1 MNILRFQKGSWGAI
15 YIFKTEKCS
24 FSLGTW
30 TCGMHAWVTK
40 NCPFSRKH
48 RLFCVGSFA
57 SPKRTFVLSS
67 VHDVSGLSFGPS
79 IVS

>member
-40 NCPFSRKH
+40 NCPFQESTDCFVLG
-48 RLFCVGSFA
+48 RLPP
-57 SPKRTFVLSS
+57 PKRTFVLSS